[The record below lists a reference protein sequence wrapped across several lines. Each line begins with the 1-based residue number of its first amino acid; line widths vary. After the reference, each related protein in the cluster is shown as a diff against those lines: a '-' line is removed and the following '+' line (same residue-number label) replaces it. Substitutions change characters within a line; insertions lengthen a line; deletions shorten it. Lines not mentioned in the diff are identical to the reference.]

1 MFKPLPNVIKTPE
14 CGNVQDSNYVIDW
27 EEIARWA
34 LEHGDLE
41 DTGDQCDPGE
51 NSARTIDWCL
61 VAESFMRDEAA
72 DNVSDICDSDAINES
87 VQAHDQHIS
96 FLDTQQEQ
104 RTESEN
110 FGRQADRGSS
120 AGQSRGRL
128 IRTPEQRRPRP
139 QAVGNSSYIGNSVLN
154 RSIRESDF
162 NDTSGADWTPLS
174 SIKDFSCMEADYM
187 HDSTQDYESD
197 IMSYLENRAERNRP
211 NSMAEGYHLPG
222 STYGRA
228 ENSDDYKMYTST
240 PKRNQRTT
248 RAEAFEMP
256 DGSKMFNVTFEECLK
271 FGRRL
276 RHTSDVRDNE
286 GCQIMQLDRKIDEK
300 PNGTRHRI
308 DIARRWLDMDDDNGN
323 GFY

>member
-1 MFKPLPNVIKTPE
+1 
-14 CGNVQDSNYVIDW
+14 
-27 EEIARWA
+27 
-34 LEHGDLE
+34 
-41 DTGDQCDPGE
+41 
-51 NSARTIDWCL
+51 
-61 VAESFMRDEAA
+61 
-72 DNVSDICDSDAINES
+72 
-87 VQAHDQHIS
+87 
-96 FLDTQQEQ
+96 
-104 RTESEN
+104 
-110 FGRQADRGSS
+110 
-120 AGQSRGRL
+120 
-128 IRTPEQRRPRP
+128 
-139 QAVGNSSYIGNSVLN
+139 
-154 RSIRESDF
+154 
-162 NDTSGADWTPLS
+162 
-174 SIKDFSCMEADYM
+174 MEADYM

-308 DIARRWLDMDDDNGN
+308 DIARRWLNMDDDNGN